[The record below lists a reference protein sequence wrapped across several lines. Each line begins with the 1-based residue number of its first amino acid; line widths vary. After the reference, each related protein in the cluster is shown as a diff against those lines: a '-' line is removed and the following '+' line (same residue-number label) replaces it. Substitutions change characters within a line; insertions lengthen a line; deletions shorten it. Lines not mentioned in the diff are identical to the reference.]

1 MALTKVSYSM
11 IQGDV
16 FNVLDYGA
24 SPSASAAA
32 NTTAIQAAIDAAN
45 AAYVSSG
52 AVFGGGNT
60 VFIPAGR
67 YLYTGLIIKLGVNL
81 VGAGMTL
88 TNLALSGATS
98 TGIQCPA
105 AVSGLAADST
115 ASLFRDFSL
124 TSAESAPTS
133 QVLLNAIGFTET
145 NYTNITF
152 EWFGGCSA
160 ITMLNST
167 LAGSGGPN
175 NWYNQ
180 LYSCQFIRAASRP
193 AGGIAMQLGD
203 TNGTKEQIT
212 AWTFIG
218 GQIQGSGDGSGLQ
231 LRGTGVRFFGM
242 TFQGCDTAVDIGSSG
257 TRGATANTFDA
268 CYWEGNTVNR
278 QVRANAVNTM
288 FIGSFVTGGTDTIS
302 NDSTVIIDGGQ
313 TRMWLPNPGEWQVTM
328 ESGVLRPQFISNTN
342 FVGIDLVDDLGN
354 NVSLTSAPQSSAAN
368 SYLNATYNGN
378 TAVIWE
384 AGTGSFS
391 PGDDDLKT
399 LGRAA
404 FLWSVVYA
412 ATGTI
417 NTSDERT
424 KQQIQ
429 GIDSAV
435 LRAWSKVNYS
445 QFKFNDAVKKKGDG
459 ARWHFGL
466 IAQQVKQAF
475 ESEGLDAFAYGVLC
489 YDQWEDETVEHP
501 AIPAKPAKYDTDNN
515 LVEPAQEGKEAW
527 TQVRA
532 KAGDR
537 YGIRYEEALALECA
551 YLRSKLG

>member
-32 NTTAIQAAIDAAN
+32 NTAAIQAAINAAN
-45 AAYVSSG
+45 AAYTTGGS
-52 AVFGGGNT
+52 FGGGNT

-67 YLYTGLIIKLGVNL
+67 YLYTGLIIKNGVNL

-88 TNLALSGATS
+88 TNLALSGASS
-98 TGIQCPA
+98 TGIQSPA
-105 AVSGLAADST
+105 AVSGLAADSI
-115 ASLFRDFSL
+115 ASLFRDLSL
-124 TSAESAPTS
+124 TSAESAPVS

-145 NYTNITF
+145 NYINITF

-203 TNGTKEQIT
+203 TSGTKEQIT

-242 TFQGCDTAVDIGSSG
+242 TFQGCNTAVDIGSNG

-268 CYWEGNTVNR
+268 CYWEGNTINR

-302 NDSTVIIDGGQ
+302 NDSTAILDGGQ
-313 TRMWLPNPGEWQVTM
+313 NRMWLPNPGEWQVTM

-342 FVGIDLVDDLGN
+342 FVGIDLVDNLGN

-368 SYLNATYNGN
+368 EYLNATYNN
-378 TAVIWE
+378 NASVLWQS
-384 AGTGSFS
+384 GTGSFS
-391 PGDDDLKT
+391 PGDDNLKT
-399 LGRAA
+399 LGRSAYR
-404 FLWSVVYA
+404 WSVVYA

-417 NTSDERT
+417 NTSDGAQ
-424 KQQIQ
+424 KQQVRTLSDKEI
-429 GIDSAV
+429 AV
-435 LRAWSKVNYS
+435 AKRLKSLIRA
-445 QFKFNDAVKKKGDG
+445 FKFNDAVAAKGDV
-459 ARWHFGL
+459 ARIHVG
-466 IAQQVKQAF
+466 IVAQEVKAAF
-475 ESEGLDAFAYGVLC
+475 HVEGLDAEQYGMFCSDTLEDGSERLGVR
-489 YDQWEDETVEHP
+489 YDE
-501 AIPAKPAKYDTDNN
+501 
-515 LVEPAQEGKEAW
+515 L
-527 TQVRA
+527 
-532 KAGDR
+532 
-537 YGIRYEEALALECA
+537 LAFIVGA
-551 YLRSKLG
+551 M

>member
-1 MALTKVSYSM
+1 M
-11 IQGDV
+11 IQGAV

-24 SPSASAAA
+24 SPSASAAT

-45 AAYVSSG
+45 AAYTTGGS
-52 AVFGGGNT
+52 FGGGNT

-67 YLYTGLIIKLGVNL
+67 YLYTGLIIKNGVNL

-88 TNLALSGATS
+88 TNLALSGASS
-98 TGIQCPA
+98 TGIQSPA
-105 AVSGLAADST
+105 AVSGLAADSI
-115 ASLFRDFSL
+115 ASLFRDLSL
-124 TSAESAPTS
+124 TSAESAPVS

-145 NYTNITF
+145 NYINITF
-152 EWFGGCSA
+152 EWFGGCSS

-203 TNGTKEQIT
+203 TSGTKEQIT

-242 TFQGCDTAVDIGSSG
+242 TFQGCDTAVDIGSNG
-257 TRGATANTFDA
+257 TRGATANTFDS

-399 LGRAA
+399 LGRPT
-404 FLWSVVYA
+404 FRWSTVYA
-412 ATGTI
+412 VTPTI

-429 GIDSAV
+429 GIDPAV
-435 LRAWSKVNYS
+435 IKAWGKVNYS
-445 QFKFNDAVKKKGDG
+445 QFKFNDAVEKKGDG
-459 ARWHFGL
+459 ARWHIGL
-466 IAQQVKQAF
+466 IAQKVKEAF
-475 ESEGLDAFAYGVLC
+475 ESEGLDAFAYGLLC
-489 YDQWEDETVEHP
+489 YDQWEDEIVEHP
-501 AIPAKPAKYDTDNN
+501 AIPAKPAKYDTDGN